1 MADTTYLGQRLT
13 ELGISIP
20 TSQLSELTPEQVY
33 NLEFVANEADMPPA
47 TLFEYILK
55 VLSGTADVL
64 QDNPLLADQRAEHER
79 VFTIQTTDSEIQESQ
94 LLICPRCTSRKAKIV
109 ATPFN
114 RSGDEQQ
121 AIQCACY
128 QCGLKWYLQR

>member
-1 MADTTYLGQRLT
+1 MGDVSYLTQRLT
-13 ELGISIP
+13 ELGGTVP
-20 TSQLSELTPEQVY
+20 PLNGLTAEQVY
-33 NLEFVANEADMPPA
+33 NLEFVVDEADLPVDVKIQ
-47 TLFEYILK
+47 YILK
-55 VLSGTADVL
+55 VLAGTADAL